1 MRRQTAGEGNS
12 QGILAG
18 QGNSQVPFKLQCR
31 TRALLHRLCHKH
43 VVAWSRL
50 FCYPETCMILIFPV
64 IGFKLSQAHSLWQ
77 RSRTLSQLFTCRG
90 TWSAAVHMAATVK
103 GRERPAAFRR
113 FSETRLPIGF
123 TVCHWSGFFF
133 FLMLLYLSP
142 TTTCW
147 TMETNDFLATL
158 RMLHHLPR
166 KRACRYKNST
176 LFCAKI

>member
-133 FLMLLYLSP
+133 FFNAFIPVPNNHMLNYGNKWLSGNSQNAPSP
-142 TTTCW
+142 TQ
-147 TMETNDFLATL
+147 EEN
-158 RMLHHLPR
+158 LP
-166 KRACRYKNST
+166 
-176 LFCAKI
+176 I